1 MIASVAI
8 LMICR
13 SWWSLSVIGFL
24 CFRVAHSTS
33 AMIWSMLTG
42 VLDRLLLSVRWNV
55 AHWDACSLLISSWR
69 HSCVFFEL
77 RISFTTQCTNSHVC
91 VGLFACDSEFMCCRL
106 FDELFWVLDDV
117 ACSFVFDSCLRLFDS
132 VFLSSFVFFGGVDS
146 VFVFVF
152 VGVGGAGVVSA
163 VIVVVMSM
171 HVLSNAP
178 HSLQ

>member
-8 LMICR
+8 LMMCR

-24 CFRVAHSTS
+24 CLRVAHSTS
-33 AMIWSMLTG
+33 ATIWSMLTG

-55 AHWDACSLLISSWR
+55 AHWDACSLLISSCR
-69 HSCVFFEL
+69 HSCVFFEF

-91 VGLFACDSEFMCCRL
+91 VGLFAFDSEFMCCRL

-132 VFLSSFVFFGGVDS
+132 VFLSSVVFFCGVAG
-146 VFVFVF
+146 VF
-152 VGVGGAGVVSA
+152 VGSVVGAGVIAGVIA
-163 VIVVVMSM
+163 VDESM
-171 HVLSNAP
+171 QVLSNAP